1 MINDLQSY
9 GLTYVLYAHAECVYV
24 PNSREIRSRIIH
36 EVHSA
41 PSGGHLGVEK
51 TCARLGRYFY
61 WPGQRQEVP
70 QYIESCV
77 SCNSNKS
84 SNQAAAG
91 LLQPLE
97 LPTKRWEQISMDFI
111 GPLPVTDKRSND
123 MILVVVDKSSK
134 MVHLL
139 PCKTTISAAQ
149 CACLIFREIVR
160 HHGIPSAIISDRD
173 PRFTSQFWQ
182 ELWRLCGSR
191 LKMSSAYHPQTD
203 GQTER
208 TNRTVEEI
216 LRAFVSTTATDWN
229 DHLTGVEI
237 AINSSKQ
244 SSTGFSPY
252 YLNYGQE
259 VNLPLDVA
267 LQSAKESLVP
277 AAADIIQ
284 QLHNDLHTATVN
296 MQKSRDRQKLQADR
310 HRREVKYS
318 VGDRV
323 MLNNNDWL
331 RVGRKLLPKYWGP
344 FRVIE
349 VLSDVSVKL
358 ELPRALSRVHNTFH
372 VSKLKSFKDSEL
384 SFPGRQQND
393 RPPPVVDDAD
403 ESQWTVESI
412 SGKKIVYEKV
422 GKSRRKKARVMYLV
436 NWLGYP
442 IEDSSW
448 VYEESIDD
456 ESITEYQQRVDENE
470 DADC

>member
-1 MINDLQSY
+1 
-9 GLTYVLYAHAECVYV
+9 
-24 PNSREIRSRIIH
+24 
-36 EVHSA
+36 
-41 PSGGHLGVEK
+41 
-51 TCARLGRYFY
+51 
-61 WPGQRQEVP
+61 
-70 QYIESCV
+70 
-77 SCNSNKS
+77 
-84 SNQAAAG
+84 
-91 LLQPLE
+91 
-97 LPTKRWEQISMDFI
+97 
-111 GPLPVTDKRSND
+111 
-123 MILVVVDKSSK
+123 
-134 MVHLL
+134 
-139 PCKTTISAAQ
+139 
-149 CACLIFREIVR
+149 
-160 HHGIPSAIISDRD
+160 
-173 PRFTSQFWQ
+173 
-182 ELWRLCGSR
+182 
-191 LKMSSAYHPQTD
+191 
-203 GQTER
+203 
-208 TNRTVEEI
+208 
-216 LRAFVSTTATDWN
+216 
-229 DHLTGVEI
+229 
-237 AINSSKQ
+237 

-259 VNLPLDVA
+259 VNLPLDVT

-448 VYEESIDD
+448 VYEENIDD